1 MRPLCGPEPFTKRM
15 LPSAAVSFSMPPEI
29 DKAKALLY
37 TYAKTYTMHVDPT
50 TCAYTTRDTYNVLLY

>member
-37 TYAKTYTMHVDPT
+37 ITLMQKHIVMV
-50 TCAYTTRDTYNVLLY
+50 R